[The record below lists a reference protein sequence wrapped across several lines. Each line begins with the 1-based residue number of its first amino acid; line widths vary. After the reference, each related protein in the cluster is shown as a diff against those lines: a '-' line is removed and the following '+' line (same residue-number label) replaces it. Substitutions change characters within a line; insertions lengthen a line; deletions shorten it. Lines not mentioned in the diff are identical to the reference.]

1 MFALLCGVSS
11 VTFPDPILQLGGID
25 RLQRPHFSWDIYMV
39 VHPQVRSMVMFVT
52 LESQLGID
60 MKLICIDIL
69 SIDSV

>member
-1 MFALLCGVSS
+1 
-11 VTFPDPILQLGGID
+11 
-25 RLQRPHFSWDIYMV
+25 MV